1 MLMSRKQMNAII
13 AMQPAERN
21 KVKTRKYLCE
31 NLYSLEGTWNAVSE
45 MTDHE
50 RKVLKK
56 VIAIVEK
63 ESDDLAVFEG
73 IGHE

>member
-31 NLYSLEGTWNAVSE
+31 KLYSLEGTWDAIRE

-56 VIAIVEK
+56 VIALVEK
-63 ESDDLAVFEG
+63 ELEA
-73 IGHE
+73 

>member
-1 MLMSRKQMNAII
+1 MKAII
-13 AMQPAERN
+13 NLQPAERN

-31 NLYSLEGTWNAVSE
+31 NLYSLSGIWNAVSE

-50 RKVLKK
+50 RRVLKK

-63 ESDDLAVFEG
+63 ESDDLAIFEG

>member
-1 MLMSRKQMNAII
+1 MNAII
-13 AMQPAERN
+13 DMQPAKKN
-21 KVKTRKYLCE
+21 QAKTRKYLCD
-31 NLYSLEGTWNAVSE
+31 NLYSLSGIWNAVSE

-50 RKVLKK
+50 RRVLKK

-63 ESDDLAVFEG
+63 ESDDLAIFEG